1 MTGSG
6 VGLIILQIGG
16 RVQQGPC
23 YLPGHLRRVL
33 MKAATR
39 LATQTMPKKTTMP
52 HPEENGATCFRL
64 GSYQAEGYRP
74 KAGPLA
80 SLCCSS
86 TSGLMGRTPK

>member
-52 HPEENGATCFRL
+52 YPEEN
-64 GSYQAEGYRP
+64 
-74 KAGPLA
+74 
-80 SLCCSS
+80 
-86 TSGLMGRTPK
+86 